1 MWTKDIPKKHLKTYR
16 ALDRQFRLSN
26 LFPRDY
32 PRGRWMS
39 VWQLQAVT
47 GQSSA
52 DVRAR
57 ELRKM
62 GIVDWRQAPGNKHGA
77 IDYAL
82 AAVPCQGREYKDGEE

>member
-1 MWTKDIPKKHLKTYR
+1 
-16 ALDRQFRLSN
+16 
-26 LFPRDY
+26 
-32 PRGRWMS
+32 MS

-82 AAVPCQGREYKDGEE
+82 AAMPGQGREYKEGEE